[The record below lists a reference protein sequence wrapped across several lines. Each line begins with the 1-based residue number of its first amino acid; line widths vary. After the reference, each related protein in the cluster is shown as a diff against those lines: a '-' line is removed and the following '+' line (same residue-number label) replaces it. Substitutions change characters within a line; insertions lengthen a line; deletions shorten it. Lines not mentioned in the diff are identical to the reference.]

1 MFTRSTARVA
11 ALACVGALALGACG
25 GSDKKAAD
33 STSATTVHTVDAAS
47 ATNTTMKATDASSKS
62 DTKPCDFIT
71 KAEATKLFGHPAERQ
86 DQNQNQNQQNQNQD
100 QQNQD
105 QQQNQS
111 QNQQQQNQQQQNQN
125 GSLPGEQACFWESRP
140 EPGTS
145 YLLQIRMAD
154 KPYYF
159 TGDLGGYTKLDGLG
173 DKAAVR
179 VSPTGTEV
187 FITWVDGSHS
197 NNVTYSVHKIGA
209 KGLAEKQKDELI
221 ALVKKA
227 ANG

>member
-25 GSDKKAAD
+25 SGDKQSAD
-33 STSATTVHTVDAAS
+33 STSATTVQTGDAAS

-62 DTKPCDFIT
+62 ATLPCDFIT
-71 KAEATKLFGHPAERQ
+71 KEQATKLFGHPAEK
-86 DQNQNQNQQNQNQD
+86 QD

-105 QQQNQS
+105 QQS
-111 QNQQQQNQQQQNQN
+111 QDQQQQNQN
-125 GSLPGEQACFWESRP
+125 QNDQQQNQYTAATGEKACFWESRP

>member
-25 GSDKKAAD
+25 SSDKKSAD
-33 STSATTVHTVDAAS
+33 STSATTVQTGDAAS

-62 DTKPCDFIT
+62 ATLPCDFIT
-71 KAEATKLFGHPAERQ
+71 KEQATKLFGHPAEKQ
-86 DQNQNQNQQNQNQD
+86 DQQQQNQQQQNQNQNQQD
-100 QQNQD
+100 
-105 QQQNQS
+105 
-111 QNQQQQNQQQQNQN
+111 QQQNQN

-197 NNVTYSVHKIGA
+197 NNVTYSAHKIGA
-209 KGLAEKQKDELI
+209 KGLPEKQKDELI